1 RDEAELDPAAIKIE
15 FHPQAQRATKIGTF
29 ETLYPPKP
37 KPTPDFHPWE
47 PFRSRLDFEV
57 AELALEAALNKSQL
71 DRLIKLFHCA
81 MSNVEDN
88 PFTLKNADGVKKMWQ
103 SASVLRTQ
111 FEAKEYSV
119 LYNKEEYAF
128 TIHMRDPWDWALENI
143 KSATLAQHIEW
154 DAQRHYRWTGTAWE
168 RFFTEPWTGDLL
180 WDAQHKLPDNPK
192 AKILPFIIYADK
204 TKLSSF
210 GTAKGYPIVARCAL
224 FPHDIRNSDGVGG
237 GRVVG
242 WLPIVHEDTAE
253 TGKKNFVNFKNA
265 VWHTGFQKFLAK
277 LAEYSKTGYWVT
289 CGDGEERWL
298 WPLILILSADYEEM

>member
-154 DAQRHYRWTGTAWE
+154 DAQRHYKWTGTAWE

-180 WDAQHKLPDNPK
+180 WDAQ
-192 AKILPFIIYADK
+192 
-204 TKLSSF
+204 
-210 GTAKGYPIVARCAL
+210 
-224 FPHDIRNSDGVGG
+224 
-237 GRVVG
+237 
-242 WLPIVHEDTAE
+242 
-253 TGKKNFVNFKNA
+253 
-265 VWHTGFQKFLAK
+265 
-277 LAEYSKTGYWVT
+277 
-289 CGDGEERWL
+289 
-298 WPLILILSADYEEM
+298 